1 MSSVAVRHVG
11 DASPKAMARIAGLL
25 YLGIIAFGLFAD
37 IFVHERLVAY
47 RDPAATAAN
56 ILAHE
61 NLYRSGGVAILM
73 MLACDVGVSIILYVL
88 LKPVNRLLSL
98 IAASFRLMQVAV
110 LSVGALAHF
119 AALVF
124 VNSRQVLS
132 AFNENQLNDFSL
144 VSAKLYSQDF
154 NIGMV
159 FFGVHCL
166 ILGYL
171 IARAYFLPRILG
183 LLIAIAGCFY
193 LISSFFSFLS
203 PAIAGQVFYY
213 LMLPCF
219 IAELALTVWLVL
231 RGVDEVRWREQVSRS
246 SA

>member
-1 MSSVAVRHVG
+1 
-11 DASPKAMARIAGLL
+11 MARIAGLL

-37 IFVHERLVAY
+37 IFVHERLIAY

-61 NLYRSGGVAILM
+61 TLYRSGGVAILL
-73 MLACDVGVSIILYVL
+73 MLACDVGVSLILYVL
-88 LKPVNRLLSL
+88 FKPVNTLLSL
-98 IAASFRLMQVAV
+98 IAASFRLIQVAI

-124 VNSRQVLS
+124 LNSREVLS
-132 AFNENQLNDFSL
+132 AFNDNQLNDFSL

-159 FFGVHCL
+159 FFGIHCL

-171 IARAYFLPRILG
+171 IARANFMPRILG
-183 LLIAIAGCFY
+183 VLIAIAGCCY
-193 LISSFFSFLS
+193 LTSSFFSFMW
-203 PAIAGQVFYY
+203 PAIASQAFYY

-219 IAELALTVWLVL
+219 IAELALTLWLLV
-231 RGVDEVRWREQVSRS
+231 RGVDEVRWREQVSGS
-246 SA
+246 ST

>member
-1 MSSVAVRHVG
+1 
-11 DASPKAMARIAGLL
+11 MARIAGLL
-25 YLGIIAFGLFAD
+25 YLGIIVFGLFAD

-47 RDPAATAAN
+47 RDPAATASN

-61 NLYRSGGVAILM
+61 TLYRSGGVAILI
-73 MLACDVGVSIILYVL
+73 MLACDVGVSLILYVL

-98 IAASFRLMQVAV
+98 IAASLRLIQVGV

-124 VNSRQVLS
+124 VNSGQLFS

-159 FFGVHCL
+159 FFGIHCL

-171 IARAYFLPRILG
+171 IARANFLPRILG
-183 LLIAIAGCFY
+183 VLIAIAGCCY
-193 LISSFFSFLS
+193 LINSFFSFMS
-203 PAIAGQVFYY
+203 PSIASQIFYY

-219 IAELALTVWLVL
+219 VAELALTAWLLL
-231 RGVDEVRWREQVSRS
+231 RGVDEARWREQVSRS

>member
-1 MSSVAVRHVG
+1 MS
-11 DASPKAMARIAGLL
+11 L
-25 YLGIIAFGLFAD
+25 
-37 IFVHERLVAY
+37 
-47 RDPAATAAN
+47 
-56 ILAHE
+56 
-61 NLYRSGGVAILM
+61 
-73 MLACDVGVSIILYVL
+73 ILYVL

-98 IAASFRLMQVAV
+98 IAASLRLIQVGV

-124 VNSRQVLS
+124 VNSREVLS
-132 AFNENQLNDFSL
+132 AFNENQVNDFSL

-159 FFGVHCL
+159 FFGIHCL

-171 IARAYFLPRILG
+171 IAQANFLPRILG
-183 LLIAIAGCFY
+183 VLIAIAGCCY
-193 LISSFFSFLS
+193 LISSFFSFMWPS
-203 PAIAGQVFYY
+203 IAGQIFYY

-219 IAELALTVWLVL
+219 IAELALTVWLLL